1 MQQRFAGK
9 VAIVTG
15 AGQGI
20 GQGVALR
27 LAAEGAAVVIAD
39 YNASTAAE
47 TGVEIQ
53 VAGGTALPYA
63 VNIADVGAVQTMV
76 DDVVAHFGRIDI
88 LVNNAGVVQTKPML
102 DLDEIDWDR
111 VIDVN
116 QRGTFF
122 VLQAVARQ
130 MIRQLPEA
138 LRSGAGVA
146 DLLSNQLGQSTVQ
159 AAGTRS
165 ETGPSGAGGPL
176 LASYGK
182 IVNFSSI
189 AGRRGRPLSTHYAA
203 SKAAIISITQ
213 SAALALAPYRI
224 NVNAVC
230 PGIVPTPMWSQID
243 QDRAQLFGA
252 REGEAMAAFI
262 QQVPL
267 KRAAAPEDLAGVV
280 AFLCSPDA
288 DYITG
293 QAINVDG
300 GYEMN

>member
-1 MQQRFAGK
+1 MEPRFFSK

-20 GQGVALR
+20 GKGVALR
-27 LAAEGAAVVIAD
+27 LAREGATVVVAE
-39 YNASTAAE
+39 YNADTAAE
-47 TGVEIQ
+47 TGAEIQ
-53 VAGGTALPYA
+53 VAGGQALPYA
-63 VNIADVGAVQTMV
+63 VDIANVGAVQSMV
-76 DDVVAHFGRIDI
+76 SDVVAALGRIDI

-102 DLDEIDWDR
+102 DLSEADWDR

-122 VLQAVARQ
+122 CLQAVAQQ

-138 LRSGAGVA
+138 LRSGSGLA
-146 DLLSNQLGQSTVQ
+146 DVLSNQLAKEQ
-159 AAGTRS
+159 AEAS
-165 ETGPSGAGGPL
+165 MANEMA
-176 LASYGK
+176 ASYGK

-203 SKAAIISITQ
+203 TKAAIISITQ
-213 SAALALAPYRI
+213 SAALALAPFRI

-230 PGIVPTPMWSQID
+230 PGIVPTSMWTQID
-243 QDRAQLFGA
+243 QDRGRLFGA
-252 REGEAMAAFI
+252 KEGEAMAAFI

-267 KRAAAPEDLAGVV
+267 KRAATPDDLAGVV
-280 AFLCSPDA
+280 AFLCSADA

-300 GYEMN
+300 GFEMN